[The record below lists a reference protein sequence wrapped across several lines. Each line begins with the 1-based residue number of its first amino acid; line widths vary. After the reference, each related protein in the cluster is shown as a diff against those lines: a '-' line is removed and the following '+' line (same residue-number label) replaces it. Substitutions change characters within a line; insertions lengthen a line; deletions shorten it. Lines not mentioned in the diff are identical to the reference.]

1 MSTTKPRGVHAME
14 VTSPS
19 SIVGTVLDHV
29 AQAVPSWQATWGRYA
44 TDLGAEWS
52 SGGPNVGFAPGQLR
66 FGNGARIELLMPFEP
81 ERNDFLARFLAR
93 SGPGPHHLTFK
104 VPDLDVALDVAKGSG
119 YVPIN
124 EDRSDPE
131 WFEAFLHPKA
141 ATGIVVQLAQS
152 PITWVSDPPPD
163 YPTNR
168 RLRSTTSRP
177 ASSADLLR
185 VCHVVADLDEALA
198 LFVTLLDGRVADE
211 GDAAGIRWADVT
223 WSGPL
228 SLRLIASARPDA
240 DPEIDAW
247 LDGRAGR
254 VRHLELVVQDA
265 SEVPGAVT
273 PASRLAVVDNTDD
286 RGRLCEIGP
295 EANFG
300 LGLVLVDRR

>member
-1 MSTTKPRGVHAME
+1 

-19 SIVGTVLDHV
+19 TIAGTILDHV
-29 AQAVPSWQATWGRYA
+29 AQAVPSWQDAWGRYA

-119 YVPIN
+119 FVPIN

-152 PITWVSDPPPD
+152 PITWISEPPPD
-163 YPTNR
+163 YPTDR
-168 RLRSTTSRP
+168 RLRSATSQPSAP
-177 ASSADLLR
+177 ANLLR
-185 VCHVVADLDEALA
+185 VCHVVADLDEAIA

-211 GDAAGIRWADVT
+211 GHAGAIRWAEVT

-228 SLRLIASARPDA
+228 SLRLIASARPGA
-240 DPEIDAW
+240 APEVDAW
-247 LDGRAGR
+247 LDGRTGR
-254 VRHLELVVQDA
+254 VRHLELVAEDA
-265 SEVPGAVT
+265 GDIPGAVS
-273 PASRLAVVDNTDD
+273 PASSLAFVDNADD
-286 RGRLCEIGP
+286 RGRLCEIPP

-300 LGLVLVDRR
+300 LGLVMADHR